1 MKLKILAFGITKD
14 IFGTSEKEIE
24 IEIDEGA
31 DVKALKTLLEKDFP
45 ELKKLKSYFIAVD
58 DEYAEDSQIV
68 TVSNEIAIIP
78 PVSGG

>member
-1 MKLKILAFGITKD
+1 MILKILAFGITKD
-14 IFGTSEKEIE
+14 IFGTSEKE

-58 DEYAEDSQIV
+58 DEYAEDSHTI

>member
-1 MKLKILAFGITKD
+1 MILKILAFGITKE

-24 IEIDEGA
+24 INDGA
-31 DVKALKTLLEKDFP
+31 SVKVLKELLEKDFP

-58 DEYAEDSQIV
+58 DEYAEDDQVV
-68 TVSNEIAIIP
+68 TISNEIAIIP

>member
-1 MKLKILAFGITKD
+1 MILKILAFGITKD

-24 IEIDEGA
+24 INEGA
-31 DVKALKTLLEKDFP
+31 SVKALKELLEKDFP
-45 ELKKLKSYFIAVD
+45 ELKRLKSYFIAVD
-58 DEYAEDSQIV
+58 DEYAEDDQIV

>member
-14 IFGTSEKEIE
+14 ILGGAVKEMEIE
-24 IEIDEGA
+24 EGA
-31 DVKALKTLLEKDFP
+31 NVQDLKNLLENEFS

-58 DEYAEDSQIV
+58 EEYAEDDQIIIS
-68 TVSNEIAIIP
+68 TNEIAIIP

>member
-1 MKLKILAFGITKD
+1 MILKILAFGITKD

-24 IEIDEGA
+24 IHEGA
-31 DVKALKTLLEKDFP
+31 SVKALKELLEKDFP
-45 ELKKLKSYFIAVD
+45 ELKRLKSYFIAID
-58 DEYAEDSQIV
+58 DEYAEEDQII

>member
-1 MKLKILAFGITKD
+1 MILKILAFGITKD

-24 IEIDEGA
+24 MNEGA
-31 DVKALKTLLEKDFP
+31 SVKALKELLETDFP
-45 ELKKLKSYFIAVD
+45 ELKRLKSYFIAVD
-58 DEYAEDSQIV
+58 DEYAEDDQII

>member
-1 MKLKILAFGITKD
+1 MILKILAFGITKD

-24 IEIDEGA
+24 INEGA
-31 DVKALKTLLEKDFP
+31 NIKALKELLEEDFP

-58 DEYAEDSQIV
+58 DEYAEDDQVVAI
-68 TVSNEIAIIP
+68 SNEIAIIP

>member
-1 MKLKILAFGITKD
+1 MILKILAFGITKD

-24 IEIDEGA
+24 INEGA
-31 DVKALKTLLEKDFP
+31 SVKALKELLENNFS
-45 ELKKLKSYFIAVD
+45 ELKRLKSYFVAID
-58 DEYAEDSQIV
+58 DEYAEDDQIL

>member
-14 IFGTSEKEIE
+14 IFGTSEKTVEVN
-24 IEIDEGA
+24 D
-31 DVKALKTLLEKDFP
+31 DLTVKQLKNFLEEDFP

-58 DEYAEDSQIV
+58 EEYAEDHQVLSSV
-68 TVSNEIAIIP
+68 NVIAVIP

>member
-14 IFGTSEKEIE
+14 IFGTSKKEIE
-24 IEIDEGA
+24 INEGA

-58 DEYAEDSQIV
+58 DEYSEDSQIV

>member
-1 MKLKILAFGITKD
+1 MKLTILAFGITKD

-24 IEIDEGA
+24 IHEGA
-31 DVKALKTLLEKDFP
+31 HVKALKELLEKDFP
-45 ELKKLKSYFIAVD
+45 VLKSLKSYFIAID
-58 DEYAEDSQIV
+58 DEYAEDDQII

>member
-24 IEIDEGA
+24 VDEWLT
-31 DVKALKTLLEKDFP
+31 VSQLKNILEEDFP
-45 ELKKLKSYFIAVD
+45 GLKKLNSYFIAID
-58 DEYAEDSQIV
+58 EEYAEEDQVITS
-68 TVSNEIAIIP
+68 TNEIAIIP